1 MAKLPP
7 LPRLKKKLWKIFSE
21 YIRRRDADENGMV
34 KCFTC
39 PKIMHWKESQAGHYI
54 PQSIAL
60 SLVFHE
66 KNVHAQCAGDNLYK
80 RGNLTVYA
88 IELQKRYGP
97 GILEELQSMRQ
108 ENFRYT
114 RVDYDEMISVYK
126 EKLNKIG
133 WPDKSKPIYKDY
145 VCTEK
150 DDYPEDLE

>member
-7 LPRLKKKLWKIFSE
+7 LPRLKKKLWKVFSE

-39 PKIMHWKESQAGHYI
+39 SKVDHWKNLQAGHYV

-66 KNVHAQCAGDNLYK
+66 KNVHVQCGGCNLF
-80 RGNLTVYA
+80 RNGNPTVYA
-88 IELQKRYGP
+88 VELRKRYGEN
-97 GILEELQSMRQ
+97 ILEELQSHRV

-114 RVDYDEMISVYK
+114 RVDYDEMIQKYK
-126 EKLNKIG
+126 ALMK
-133 WPDKSKPIYKDY
+133 
-145 VCTEK
+145 
-150 DDYPEDLE
+150 

>member
-1 MAKLPP
+1 MSKLPP

-39 PKIMHWKESQAGHYI
+39 PKVDHWKNLQAGHYI

-66 KNVHAQCAGDNLYK
+66 KNVHQQCAGDNLYK
-80 RGNLTVYA
+80 RGNPTVYA

-97 GILEELQSMRQ
+97 TILEDLQNERV

-114 RVDYDEMISVYK
+114 RVDYEEMIETYK
-126 EKLNKIG
+126 KKLE
-133 WPDKSKPIYKDY
+133 S
-145 VCTEK
+145 
-150 DDYPEDLE
+150 L